1 MEELH
6 CYYDINPSRGDEFNG
21 YPSWMDG
28 IHPDGVSLSLELLYI
43 FSRAGTVLMYNPSDV
58 C

>member
-43 FSRAGTVLMYNPSDV
+43 FSRAGTVLMYNP
-58 C
+58 